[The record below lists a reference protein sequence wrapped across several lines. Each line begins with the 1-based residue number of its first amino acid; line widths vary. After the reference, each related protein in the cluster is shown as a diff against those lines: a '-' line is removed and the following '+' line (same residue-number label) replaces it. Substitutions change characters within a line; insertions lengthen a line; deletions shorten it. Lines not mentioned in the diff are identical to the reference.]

1 MSTQTEARRLADR
14 LDLYATGDDQQ
25 QDTEQAAAELRR
37 LESENESLREQNTAV
52 DQACAKLEAAN
63 AELLT
68 TVKDVVAEIE
78 WRAKISGAEGALK
91 KIADQARAAIAKH
104 KPQESTS

>member
-37 LESENESLREQNTAV
+37 LE
-52 DQACAKLEAAN
+52 AAN
-63 AELLT
+63 AELLEALT
-68 TVKDVVAEIE
+68 IAEAALADIGDADREPDDDVAWCES
-78 WRAKISGAEGALK
+78 RAAQAIPV
-91 KIADQARAAIAKH
+91 ARAAIAKH
-104 KPQESTS
+104 GGAQ